1 MKASIKFATG
11 LILAAGA
18 VVSSINV
25 AHAGQAGSAGSIS
38 AQFTPTGNT
47 LLSTAGAVAAGKTG
61 AFTTAN
67 GTATDISA
75 VAAGYSGALT
85 VTNFGTSTVGYAATD
100 DGRLGT
106 PQANNFDGAVPKT
119 SVNLVPATVG
129 VKLN

>member
-18 VVSSINV
+18 VVGSINA

-38 AQFTPTGNT
+38 AQFSTTGNSLT
-47 LLSTAGAVAAGKTG
+47 ATAGAVAAGKTG

-67 GTATDISA
+67 GTVADISA
-75 VAAGYSGALT
+75 IAAGYSGILT
-85 VTNFGTSTVGYAATD
+85 VSNFSTATVGYAATD

-106 PQANNFDGAVPKT
+106 AQANNFDGTAPKT